1 MPPQANARAH
11 RSAPK
16 SRARRVRRDPR
27 RFTPSSARSLA
38 DDLETIQSS
47 LEELRPASASRLR
60 DCLEASVERLR
71 AAMTQAERERSLI
84 EAERLLAAIE
94 TDLRPSEPHGRDLS

>member
-1 MPPQANARAH
+1 MPPQANVRAH

-27 RFTPSSARSLA
+27 RFAPSSARSLA
-38 DDLETIQSS
+38 DDLETIQRSF
-47 LEELRPASASRLR
+47 EELRPTSASRVR
-60 DCLEASVERLR
+60 GSLEGNVDRLWT
-71 AAMTQAERERSLI
+71 ATTQGEREQSLI